1 MSMPFI
7 PVASPLRQY
16 ESHKRAIDEAVAKVL
31 HSGRYILGEEVVC
44 FEREFADFLGSRH
57 CVTVANGTEALC
69 LALQACGVCP
79 GDEVITVSHTAV
91 ATVAAIELAGAVPVF
106 IDIDPC
112 SRCMDHRMI
121 ENALSSKTRAI
132 VPVHI
137 YGQPARMHEICE
149 IARRHGLIVV
159 EDCAQACGARI
170 SNRKVGTF
178 GHAAAFSFYPT
189 KNLGAIG
196 DGGCVVTDSPEVS
209 EKLRALRE
217 YGWKDRYISSEKG
230 MNSRLDEL
238 QAAIL
243 RVKLPFLDKDNTRRR
258 AIAERY
264 SHAVDNLSIIPP
276 CPVPDTDHVMHLYVV
291 ECSERHSLQEFLK
304 ERGVGTALHYPK
316 AVHQQGAYQGRIRG
330 SESLPATEELYER
343 ILSLPMYPEL
353 SDTEV
358 ENICVAL
365 ADWCSSRSPGDV
377 RM

>member
-7 PVASPLRQY
+7 PVASPLKQY
-16 ESHKRAIDEAVAKVL
+16 QSRKHAIDEAVEKVL
-31 HSGRYILGEEVVC
+31 YSGRYILGEEVAC
-44 FEREFADFLGSRH
+44 FEREFADFIGTRH

-69 LALQACGVCP
+69 LALLACRVCP

-91 ATVAAIELAGAVPVF
+91 ATVAAIELAGAMPVF

-112 SRCMDHRMI
+112 SRCMDHSLI
-121 ENALSSKTRAI
+121 ERVISSRTRAI
-132 VPVHI
+132 LPVHI

-149 IARRHGLIVV
+149 IARKNGLTVV

-196 DGGCVVTDSPEVS
+196 DGGCVVTDSTEVS

-217 YGWKDRYISSEKG
+217 YGWKERYISSEQG
-230 MNSRLDEL
+230 MNSRMDEI

-243 RVKLPFLDKDNTRRR
+243 RVKLPFLDEDNVRRR

-264 SHAVDNLSIIPP
+264 SQAVDNLSIIPP
-276 CPVPDTDHVMHLYVV
+276 YPVPDTDHAMHLYVV
-291 ECSERHSLQEFLK
+291 ECSERPSLQDFLK
-304 ERGVGTALHYPK
+304 ERGIGTALHYPR
-316 AVHQQGAYQGRIRG
+316 AVHQQGAYEGRIRG
-330 SESLPATEELYER
+330 SESLPATEELYEK

-358 ENICVAL
+358 EKICAAL
-365 ADWCSSRSPGDV
+365 AEWCSSR
-377 RM
+377 